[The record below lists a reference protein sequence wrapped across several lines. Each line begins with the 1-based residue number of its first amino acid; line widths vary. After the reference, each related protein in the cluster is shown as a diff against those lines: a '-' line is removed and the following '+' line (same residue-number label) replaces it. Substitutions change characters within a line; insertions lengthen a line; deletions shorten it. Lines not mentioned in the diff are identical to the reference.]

1 MKDLLNR
8 LVPAFGPSG
17 REQEIGKVIADLARP
32 WGEVSADPMGNLIV
46 RRPGPGKR
54 VMVAAH
60 MDSLGIVATY
70 LEDGGFVRFGALGG
84 LRLAWLLGRTVRF
97 ESGVTGVVCVD
108 EDVELKDLK
117 VTQLYVDTAGQT
129 VELGE
134 SAVICGQPLFAG
146 DFVTS
151 PYLDNR
157 IGCAVALKALELA
170 RDTENDLYFV
180 FTVQEEV
187 GIRGAKPA
195 AYTVDPQMAV
205 AVDVCAS
212 GDAPGGEKNNPVK
225 LGAGPV
231 VKFLDKSTICHP
243 AVTQALLQAGQ
254 ALDIP
259 CQKYAAAA
267 GGTDAGAI
275 HQSRGG
281 VPTGI
286 LSIATRYIH
295 SGSEICSLRDAEQ
308 CAAVLAKAVSL

>member
-1 MKDLLNR
+1 MKDLLTR

-17 REQEIGKVIADLARP
+17 REQEIGALIAELARP
-32 WGEVSADPMGNLIV
+32 YGEIGADPMGNLIV
-46 RRPGPGKR
+46 HKPGSGKR

-60 MDSLGIVATY
+60 MDSLGLAATY
-70 LEDGGFVRFGALGG
+70 IEDGGFVRVGALGG

-97 ESGVTGVVCVD
+97 ESGVLGVVCVD
-108 EDVELKDLK
+108 EGVKPEDLK
-117 VTQLYVDTAGQT
+117 ITDLYVDPAGQT

-134 SAVICGQPLFAG
+134 SAVICGQPMFTG
-146 DFVTS
+146 DYVTS

-157 IGCAVALKALELA
+157 IGCAIALRALELVG
-170 RDTENDLYFV
+170 DTDNDLYFV

-187 GIRGAKPA
+187 GVRGAKPA

-212 GDAPGGEKNNPVK
+212 GDAPGAEKNNPVK

-231 VKFLDKSTICHP
+231 VKFLDRSTICHP
-243 AVTQALLQAGQ
+243 SVVEAMLQAGQ
-254 ALDIP
+254 ALEIP

-281 VPTGI
+281 VPTGV

-295 SGSEICSLRDAEQ
+295 SGSEICSLTDAEQ
-308 CAAVLAKAVSL
+308 CARLLAKVVGA